1 MSSGID
7 GITSSAGLVL
17 SAALPI
23 DVAMDGRRSM
33 LLDHRG
39 HVFQV
44 SSGHVDIFAVDIR
57 NDIAGGRHHL
67 FRIESGDIIPD
78 LPDVAGPSG
87 DGLYFVAV
95 GSSGAQASIFRRTEL
110 TSALLPLRW
119 IERLARFVAGPAP
132 RWQMAELPVGNS
144 ELAAGE
150 CRRGPMRDLAWLTV
164 EQGAVRLMG
173 VGPAYAAGSHP
184 LPLTSGLWVEAGAE
198 PCIASTSAQAPE
210 IDAIWPSIDQ
220 FHLGIVACIRDR
232 LLDERRRE
240 GDRLLDR
247 TSRTASQ
254 TLEAFDR
261 LSGII
266 VRRFDH
272 AEADAGHPD
281 RLLGACRIIAAE
293 IRTPIAVVAN
303 AGGGRQDFAALLE
316 VAQTCRLRVR
326 QVLLR
331 EEWWKLDAG
340 PLVGWHGEKREPVAL
355 IHEPKRGYV
364 MIDPQTRL
372 RRPVDR
378 SVATQ
383 IMPEAATF
391 YPPLPARPL
400 KFRDLLQFSIRQAR
414 GNGLRIALAVIATGL
429 LSLVT
434 PLITN
439 TLISSIIPRSELD
452 QLVFCALA
460 LGLTALSMAA
470 IQVMQGLAM
479 LRMEATIDWRLQ
491 SALIDRLLKL
501 PASIFREYTAGD
513 LVDRSMGIDAA
524 RRALTG
530 RALLGMLA
538 GLFCL
543 FSIGLMFYYDIK
555 LAAIAVLLIL
565 VRAFAIIGTS
575 LLRLH
580 YENAHFNLQGKVSG
594 FVLQLLTGVGKLRVA
609 AATARALG
617 IWSKQF
623 AVQKRYFVSS
633 QIVGNGFA
641 AFETAFPTLATMVI
655 FAYAS
660 PADSKLVSDLGAF
673 LAFFSAFGQAMGS
686 IGAWATGIS
695 ETLIA
700 IPPLLRLRPLI
711 ACAAEV
717 PDDRK
722 SPGELSGSVEFAR
735 VSFRYLSS
743 GPPVLDNVSL
753 KIAPGEYVAIVGPS
767 GSGKSSLFR
776 LLLGFEHPESGA
788 VFYDGKSIATLD
800 TSAVRRQLGVVL
812 QNARLA
818 SGNIYE
824 NICGGIRLPL
834 EQAWEAARLAGLE
847 EDIKAMP
854 MGMLTQVSEGVSTL
868 SGGQRQR
875 IMIARAIAR
884 RPRILLFDEATS
896 SLDNQSQAIVSDALG
911 DLNVTR
917 IVIAHRLST
926 VQRADRIIVM
936 VDGKIVQSGT
946 FSELNAAPGVF
957 SSFSQRQML

>member
-1 MSSGID
+1 M
-7 GITSSAGLVL
+7 
-17 SAALPI
+17 
-23 DVAMDGRRSM
+23 
-33 LLDHRG
+33 
-39 HVFQV
+39 
-44 SSGHVDIFAVDIR
+44 
-57 NDIAGGRHHL
+57 
-67 FRIESGDIIPD
+67 
-78 LPDVAGPSG
+78 
-87 DGLYFVAV
+87 
-95 GSSGAQASIFRRTEL
+95 
-110 TSALLPLRW
+110 
-119 IERLARFVAGPAP
+119 
-132 RWQMAELPVGNS
+132 
-144 ELAAGE
+144 
-150 CRRGPMRDLAWLTV
+150 
-164 EQGAVRLMG
+164 
-173 VGPAYAAGSHP
+173 
-184 LPLTSGLWVEAGAE
+184 
-198 PCIASTSAQAPE
+198 
-210 IDAIWPSIDQ
+210 
-220 FHLGIVACIRDR
+220 
-232 LLDERRRE
+232 
-240 GDRLLDR
+240 
-247 TSRTASQ
+247 
-254 TLEAFDR
+254 
-261 LSGII
+261 
-266 VRRFDH
+266 
-272 AEADAGHPD
+272 
-281 RLLGACRIIAAE
+281 
-293 IRTPIAVVAN
+293 
-303 AGGGRQDFAALLE
+303 
-316 VAQTCRLRVR
+316 
-326 QVLLR
+326 
-331 EEWWKLDAG
+331 K
-340 PLVGWHGEKREPVAL
+340 
-355 IHEPKRGYV
+355 
-364 MIDPQTRL
+364 
-372 RRPVDR
+372 
-378 SVATQ
+378 
-383 IMPEAATF
+383 
-391 YPPLPARPL
+391 
-400 KFRDLLQFSIRQAR
+400 
-414 GNGLRIALAVIATGL
+414 
-429 LSLVT
+429 
-434 PLITN
+434 
-439 TLISSIIPRSELD
+439 
-452 QLVFCALA
+452 
-460 LGLTALSMAA
+460 
-470 IQVMQGLAM
+470 
-479 LRMEATIDWRLQ
+479 
-491 SALIDRLLKL
+491 
-501 PASIFREYTAGD
+501 
-513 LVDRSMGIDAA
+513 
-524 RRALTG
+524 
-530 RALLGMLA
+530 
-538 GLFCL
+538 
-543 FSIGLMFYYDIK
+543 
-555 LAAIAVLLIL
+555 
-565 VRAFAIIGTS
+565 
-575 LLRLH
+575 
-580 YENAHFNLQGKVSG
+580 AHFNLQGKVSG

-660 PADSKLVSDLGAF
+660 PADSKLVGDLGAF

-753 KIAPGEYVAIVGPS
+753 KISPGEYVAIVGPS

-776 LLLGFEHPESGA
+776 LLLGFEHPETGA

-818 SGNIYE
+818 NGNIYE

-875 IMIARAIAR
+875 VMIARAIAR

>member
-1 MSSGID
+1 MTGGID
-7 GITSSAGLVL
+7 SMTSSAGLVG

-23 DVAMDGRRSM
+23 DVAMDGRRPM
-33 LLDHRG
+33 LLDHHG

-44 SSGHVDIFAVDIR
+44 MSGHVDIFAVDIQ
-57 NDIAGGRHHL
+57 NGLSGGRHHL
-67 FRIESGDIIPD
+67 FRIASGDIIPD
-78 LPDVAGPSG
+78 LPKVVDSTG
-87 DGLYFVAV
+87 DGLYFVAI
-95 GSSGAQASIFRRTEL
+95 GSSGSQVSLFPRAGL
-110 TSALLPLRW
+110 TSTKHPLRW
-119 IERLARFVAGPAP
+119 IEQLARFVAGPAP
-132 RWQMAELPVGNS
+132 RWQMAELPASSS
-144 ELAAGE
+144 ELAACE
-150 CRRGPMRDLAWLTV
+150 CRRGPMRNLAWLTV
-164 EQGAVRLMG
+164 EKGVVSLMG
-173 VGPAYAAGSHP
+173 LGPAYAAGSHP
-184 LPLTSGLWVEAGAE
+184 LPLTSGLWVEAGNEGCLAG
-198 PCIASTSAQAPE
+198 TSVHGPE
-210 IDAIWPSIDQ
+210 IDLIWPSIDQ
-220 FHLGIVACIRDR
+220 FHLGIVECVRDR
-232 LLDERRRE
+232 LLGERQRE
-240 GDRLLDR
+240 GDRLVDR
-247 TSRTASQ
+247 TNLAASQ

-272 AEADAGHPD
+272 AEADAVHPD
-281 RLLGACRIIAAE
+281 RLLGVCRIIGAE
-293 IRTPIAVVAN
+293 IGTPIAVSTRAEN
-303 AGGGRQDFAALLE
+303 GRQDFATLVE
-316 VAQTCRLRVR
+316 VAQNSRLRLR

-331 EEWWKLDAG
+331 EEWWKLDGG
-340 PLVGWHGEKREPVAL
+340 PLVGWYGEQRDPVAL
-355 IHEPKRGYV
+355 IYQPKRGYV

-372 RRPVDR
+372 RRRVDR
-378 SVATQ
+378 AVAAQ
-383 IMPEAATF
+383 IIPEAATF

-400 KFRDLLQFSIRQAR
+400 KFRDLLQFSIRHAH
-414 GNGLRIALAVIATGL
+414 GNGLRIALAVIVTGL

-439 TLISSIIPRSELD
+439 VLISSIIPRSELD
-452 QLVFCALA
+452 QLAFCALA
-460 LGLTALSMAA
+460 LGLTALSIAG

-479 LRMEATIDWRLQ
+479 LRMEGTIDWRLQ
-491 SALIDRLLKL
+491 SAMIDRLLKL
-501 PASIFREYTAGD
+501 PASIFRDYTAGE

-530 RALLGMLA
+530 RALRGMLS

-543 FSIGLMFYYDIK
+543 FSIGLMFYYDVT
-555 LAAIAVLLIL
+555 LAVIAVLLTL

-580 YENAHFNLQGKVSG
+580 YENRHFNLQGKVSG

-623 AVQKRYFVSS
+623 AAQKRYFVSS
-633 QIVGNGFA
+633 QIVGNGFD
-641 AFETAFPTLATMVI
+641 AFEVAFPTIATLII

-660 PADSKLVSDLGAF
+660 YADSKLVSDIGTF
-673 LAFFSAFGQAMGS
+673 FAFFAAFGQSMGS
-686 IGAWATGIS
+686 IGSWAAGVS

-722 SPGELSGSVEFAR
+722 SPGELSGSVELAR

-743 GPPVLDNVSL
+743 GSPVLDDVSL
-753 KIAPGEYVAIVGPS
+753 KISPGEYVAIVGPS

-854 MGMLTQVSEGVSTL
+854 MGMLTQISEGVNTL

-926 VQRADRIIVM
+926 VQRADRIVVL

-946 FSELNAAPGVF
+946 FNELNSAPGVF
-957 SSFSQRQML
+957 ASFSRRQML

>member
-1 MSSGID
+1 MTSGID
-7 GITSSAGLVL
+7 SITSSAGLAL
-17 SAALPI
+17 SAALPV
-23 DVAMDGRRSM
+23 DVAMDGRRPM
-33 LLDHRG
+33 LLDHHG

-44 SSGHVDIFAVDIR
+44 TSGHVDIFAVDIQ
-57 NDIAGGRHHL
+57 NGLSGGRHHL
-67 FRIESGDIIPD
+67 FRIESGDIVPD
-78 LPDVAGPSG
+78 LPEVTGPSG

-95 GSSGAQASIFRRTEL
+95 GSSGSQASIFHRTEL
-110 TSALLPLRW
+110 TSTMHALRW

-132 RWQMAELPVGNS
+132 RWQMAELPGGNG

-150 CRRGPMRDLAWLTV
+150 CRRGPMRGVAWLTV
-164 EQGAVRLMG
+164 EKGAARLMG
-173 VGPAYAAGSHP
+173 HGPAYAAGSHP
-184 LPLTSGLWVEAGAE
+184 LPLTSGLWVEAGTE
-198 PCIASTSAQAPE
+198 ECIASASAHGPE
-210 IDAIWPSIDQ
+210 IDLIWSSIDQ
-220 FHLGIVACIRDR
+220 FHLSIVACVRDR

-247 TSRTASQ
+247 TNLAASQ
-254 TLEAFDR
+254 TREAFDR

-281 RLLGACRIIAAE
+281 RLLGACRIVAAE
-293 IRTPIAVVAN
+293 IRAPISVSAS
-303 AGGGRQDFAALLE
+303 AGGGRQDFAALVE
-316 VAQTCRLRVR
+316 VAQASRLRVR

-372 RRPVDR
+372 RRLVSR
-378 SVATQ
+378 SVAMQ
-383 IMPEAATF
+383 IIPEAATF

-400 KFRDLLQFSIRQAR
+400 KFRDLLQFSIRHAR
-414 GNGLRIALAVIATGL
+414 GNGLRIALAVIVTGL
-429 LSLVT
+429 LSLVI

-439 TLISSIIPRSELD
+439 VLISSIIPRSELD

-460 LGLTALSMAA
+460 LGLTALSMAG

-530 RALLGMLA
+530 RALRGMLA

-543 FSIGLMFYYDIK
+543 FSIGLMFYYDLT
-555 LAAIAVLLIL
+555 LAVIAVLLTL

-575 LLRLH
+575 LMRLH

-623 AVQKRYFVSS
+623 AAQKRYSVSS
-633 QIVGNGFA
+633 QIVSNGFG
-641 AFETAFPTLATMVI
+641 AFEAAFPTIATMII

-660 PADSKLVSDLGAF
+660 YADSKLVSDIGAF
-673 LAFFSAFGQAMGS
+673 FAFFAAFGQSMGS
-686 IGAWATGIS
+686 IGSWATGIS

-717 PDDRK
+717 SDDRK
-722 SPGELSGSVEFAR
+722 SPGELSGSVELAR
-735 VSFRYLSS
+735 VSFRYLAS

-753 KIAPGEYVAIVGPS
+753 KISSGEYVAIVGPS

-776 LLLGFEHPESGA
+776 LLLGFEHPEAGA

-800 TSAVRRQLGVVL
+800 TSAMRRQLGVVL

-854 MGMLTQVSEGVSTL
+854 MGMLTQISEGISTL

-875 IMIARAIAR
+875 VMIARAIAR

-926 VQRADRIIVM
+926 VQRADRIIVL
-936 VDGKIVQSGT
+936 VDGRIVQSGT
-946 FSELNAAPGVF
+946 FSELNSAPGVF
-957 SSFSQRQML
+957 ASFSRRQML